1 MTTKIKI
8 TFFLIVLFVL
18 GVFVGATLN
27 RALVQN
33 RIRRTFADRNPAGF
47 TQILMDLIQPT
58 QEQEAAVKA
67 ILDRFSKRMDSERK
81 QMQENM
87 QKSRESLQEELSR
100 ILTPEQIKRLN
111 RRPPGPFG
119 AFGKTGRPG
128 RGRRQMNRPPDAP
141 PTKKKK

>member
-8 TFFLIVLFVL
+8 TFFLIALFVL

-58 QEQEAAVKA
+58 QEQKAEVKA
-67 ILDRFSKRMDSERK
+67 LLDRYSIRMETERK

-87 QKSRESLQEELSR
+87 QKSRESLKEELSR

-111 RRPPGPFG
+111 RRPPIPFG
-119 AFGKTGRPG
+119 GFGKPG
-128 RGRRQMNRPPDAP
+128 KPGQGRRPRYQPPDAP
-141 PTKKKK
+141 PTKKKR

>member
-18 GVFVGATLN
+18 GVLVGATLN

-58 QEQEAAVKA
+58 QEQKAEVKA
-67 ILDRFSKRMDSERK
+67 ILDRYSKRVDRERK

-111 RRPPGPFG
+111 RRPPRPFG
-119 AFGKTGRPG
+119 GFGKPGRPD
-128 RGRRQMNRPPDAP
+128 RGRRPMKQPPDAP
-141 PTKKKK
+141 PAKKKR